1 MSKKPNT
8 IFVEQLVLVQ
18 DPILG
23 SKYELQIVEVEV
35 TLQDG
40 IPEEL
45 LKNHGI
51 DVVAELTETLTKELK
66 KATKK
71 ATKKAPKNEQ

>member
-23 SKYELQIVEVEV
+23 SKYELQLVEVED
-35 TLQDG
+35 T
-40 IPEEL
+40 ESR
-45 LKNHGI
+45 
-51 DVVAELTETLTKELK
+51 VAKTKEVK

-71 ATKKAPKNEQ
+71 AAKNEQ

>member
-1 MSKKPNT
+1 MKKET
-8 IFVEQLVLVQ
+8 IERLVLVQ

-23 SKYELQIVEVEV
+23 SKYELQMVEVKV

-40 IPEEL
+40 TSEEL
-45 LKNHGI
+45 LENHGI
-51 DVVAELTETLTKELK
+51 DVVAELTETLTKEVK

>member
-18 DPILG
+18 DVILG
-23 SKYELQIVEVEV
+23 SKYELQEVEIEV
-35 TLQDG
+35 
-40 IPEEL
+40 
-45 LKNHGI
+45 I
-51 DVVAELTETLTKELK
+51 DVVTELTETLTKELK

>member
-23 SKYELQIVEVEV
+23 SKYELQMVEVEAIDAV
-35 TLQDG
+35 T
-40 IPEEL
+40 E
-45 LKNHGI
+45 
-51 DVVAELTETLTKELK
+51 VSETLTKELK

-71 ATKKAPKNEQ
+71 ATKNEQ

>member
-23 SKYELQIVEVEV
+23 SKYELQMVEVEAIDAV
-35 TLQDG
+35 T
-40 IPEEL
+40 E
-45 LKNHGI
+45 
-51 DVVAELTETLTKELK
+51 VTETLTKELK

-71 ATKKAPKNEQ
+71 ATKKAAKNEQ

>member
-23 SKYELQIVEVEV
+23 SKYELQMVEAIDAV
-35 TLQDG
+35 TE
-40 IPEEL
+40 IS
-45 LKNHGI
+45 
-51 DVVAELTETLTKELK
+51 ETLAKEVK

>member
-23 SKYELQIVEVEV
+23 SKYELQMVEVEAIDAV
-35 TLQDG
+35 T
-40 IPEEL
+40 E
-45 LKNHGI
+45 
-51 DVVAELTETLTKELK
+51 VSETLTKELK

-71 ATKKAPKNEQ
+71 AAKNE

>member
-23 SKYELQIVEVEV
+23 SKYELQLVEVEA
-35 TLQDG
+35 
-40 IPEEL
+40 
-45 LKNHGI
+45 I
-51 DVVAELTETLTKELK
+51 DVVAELTETLTKEV
-66 KATKK
+66 KK
-71 ATKKAPKNEQ
+71 ATKKAPKKAPKNEQ

>member
-1 MSKKPNT
+1 MNTNKKQTQPHLIYFNMSKKPNT

-23 SKYELQIVEVEV
+23 SKYELQLVEVED
-35 TLQDG
+35 T
-40 IPEEL
+40 ESR
-45 LKNHGI
+45 
-51 DVVAELTETLTKELK
+51 VAKTKEVK

-71 ATKKAPKNEQ
+71 AAKNEQ

>member
-23 SKYELQIVEVEV
+23 SKYELQMVEVEV

-40 IPEEL
+40 TSEEL
-45 LKNHGI
+45 LENHNI
-51 DVVAELTETLTKELK
+51 DVVAELTQILTEELK
-66 KATKK
+66 KATD
-71 ATKKAPKNEQ
+71 EQ

>member
-23 SKYELQIVEVEV
+23 SKYELQMVEVEA
-35 TLQDG
+35 
-40 IPEEL
+40 
-45 LKNHGI
+45 I
-51 DVVAELTETLTKELK
+51 DVVTELSETLTKELK

-71 ATKKAPKNEQ
+71 ATKKAAKNEQ

>member
-1 MSKKPNT
+1 MSKKPKT
-8 IFVEQLVLVQ
+8 ISVEQLVLVQ
-18 DPILG
+18 HPILG
-23 SKYELQIVEVEV
+23 SKYELQMVEVEV

-40 IPEEL
+40 TSEEL

>member
-23 SKYELQIVEVEV
+23 SKYELQMVEVEAIDAV
-35 TLQDG
+35 TE
-40 IPEEL
+40 IS
-45 LKNHGI
+45 
-51 DVVAELTETLTKELK
+51 ETLAKEV
-66 KATKK
+66 KK

>member
-23 SKYELQIVEVEV
+23 SRYELQMVEVEDIEPTKTV
-35 TLQDG
+35 TKA
-40 IPEEL
+40 P
-45 LKNHGI
+45 K
-51 DVVAELTETLTKELK
+51 KEAKKEAK
-66 KATKK
+66 KAPKK
-71 ATKKAPKNEQ
+71 EAKKAPKNEKTT

>member
-23 SKYELQIVEVEV
+23 SKYELQMVEVEAIDAV
-35 TLQDG
+35 T
-40 IPEEL
+40 E
-45 LKNHGI
+45 
-51 DVVAELTETLTKELK
+51 VTETLTKEV
-66 KATKK
+66 KK
-71 ATKKAPKNEQ
+71 ATKKAPKKALKKAPKDEQ

>member
-23 SKYELQIVEVEV
+23 SKYELQMVEVEAIDAV
-35 TLQDG
+35 TE
-40 IPEEL
+40 IS
-45 LKNHGI
+45 
-51 DVVAELTETLTKELK
+51 ETLAKEVK